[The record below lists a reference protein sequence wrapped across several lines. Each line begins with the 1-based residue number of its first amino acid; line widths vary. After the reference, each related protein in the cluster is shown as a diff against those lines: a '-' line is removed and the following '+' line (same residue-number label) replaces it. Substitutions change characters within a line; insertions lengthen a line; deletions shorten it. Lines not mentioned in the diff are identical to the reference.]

1 MIVVIMICKLCSA
14 GNVVSMKQYIEI
26 VLGGVLGMRSKNNKK
41 RILVSPFQFLLQWQ
55 VIQG

>member
-41 RILVSPFQFLLQWQ
+41 GFWSHPSSFCYN
-55 VIQG
+55 GK